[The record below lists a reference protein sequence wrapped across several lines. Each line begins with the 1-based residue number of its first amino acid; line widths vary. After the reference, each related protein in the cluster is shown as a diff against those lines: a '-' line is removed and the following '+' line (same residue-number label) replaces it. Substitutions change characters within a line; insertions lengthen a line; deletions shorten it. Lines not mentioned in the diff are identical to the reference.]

1 MGPIIDTIEIEIDAR
16 IELLYDDQFE
26 LTNNAF
32 WTFYHATEQNY
43 QQPQIKKT
51 LIAIPMTCAFIDEL
65 EISAD

>member
-43 QQPQIKKT
+43 QQPQIKKR
-51 LIAIPMTCAFIDEL
+51 
-65 EISAD
+65 